1 MAALTLSA
9 FAFTSCDDDDC
20 DLDYSRL
27 PTALVTVYPEETGF
41 FMQLDDRT
49 KLIPTNMKA
58 SPYGDKTVR
67 ALVNFTEQE
76 KTTGDV
82 RNVHINWI
90 DSIRTKMPVTTAGEE
105 DDKVY
110 GNDPVEIVRD
120 WVTVAEDGFLTLRF
134 RTVWGGTQTH
144 TVNLLTGVNPDNPL
158 EFTLRHNA
166 AGDNMGAMGDALIA
180 FNLNEI
186 LKDCDSEVTIK
197 LNWTSFSGKKSTEF
211 KLKKHQ
217 AQSIATSGPLPMS
230 RYVR

>member
-1 MAALTLSA
+1 MTKLRFFYLMAALTLSA

-105 DDKVY
+105 DDKMY
-110 GNDPVEIVRD
+110 GN
-120 WVTVAEDGFLTLRF
+120 
-134 RTVWGGTQTH
+134 
-144 TVNLLTGVNPDNPL
+144 
-158 EFTLRHNA
+158 
-166 AGDNMGAMGDALIA
+166 
-180 FNLNEI
+180 
-186 LKDCDSEVTIK
+186 S
-197 LNWTSFSGKKSTEF
+197 
-211 KLKKHQ
+211 
-217 AQSIATSGPLPMS
+217 
-230 RYVR
+230 